1 MVLPRQKTTA
11 KSLVGKDENSL
22 NILDVSSSNYQRP
35 GMTERKFKVGDLIHE
50 EHFPDRKGVIVEVI
64 LTLDHATPQSVVVQ
78 WIGRNP
84 HYTRPGPEEIAERY
98 IVLLSRKE
106 K

>member
-1 MVLPRQKTTA
+1 
-11 KSLVGKDENSL
+11 
-22 NILDVSSSNYQRP
+22 
-35 GMTERKFKVGDLIHE
+35 MTERKFKVGDLIHE

-64 LTLDHATPQSVVVQ
+64 STLDPVQTFIGSTVVVQ